1 MVEGG
6 LGIHSDTEQIR
17 SNPHTNGLLS
27 AGCTQSQINQTAKL
41 VATAGKTWLRPSS
54 KYGSIPSPDS
64 TQEEMEGKGDA
75 INYQT
80 LIDRLI
86 LQDKQ

>member
-1 MVEGG
+1 MTPGPV
-6 LGIHSDTEQIR
+6 SM
-17 SNPHTNGLLS
+17 
-27 AGCTQSQINQTAKL
+27 
-41 VATAGKTWLRPSS
+41 
-54 KYGSIPSPDS
+54 SIPSTDKAH
-64 TQEEMEGKGDA
+64 EELEGKGDA